1 LGPKDTFFKKRESI
15 IIQDKLFDL
24 SIVKVMGILNVTPD
38 SFHDGGL
45 HNLAEAALLKA
56 EQMVA
61 EGVDIID
68 IGGQSTRPGAKQITA
83 DEEWQR
89 VAAPLQAIRSKWPNL
104 PISIDTFYAEVAE
117 RALDAG
123 ADIINDISAG
133 SLDKKM
139 FAAVAKLQVPY
150 VVMHMQGTPQNM
162 QKSPS
167 YHVAVA
173 EILRDL
179 SKNIASLRSL
189 GVNDIIV
196 DPGFGF
202 GKTVAHN
209 YDILKNLS
217 DFKIL
222 ELPLLVG
229 LSRKRMINE
238 VLKTTPET
246 ALNGTSAL
254 HAFALERGVNIL
266 RVHDVKEAKEVV
278 TLYQTMQNAT

>member
-45 HNLAEAALLKA
+45 HNSTENALLKV
-56 EQMVA
+56 EQMQA

-68 IGGQSTRPGAKQITA
+68 IGGQSTRPGAKQISA
-83 DEEWQR
+83 QEEWQR
-89 VAAPLQAIRSKWPNL
+89 IASTLKTVRQKWPKL
-104 PISIDTFYAEVAE
+104 PISIDTFYADVAA
-117 RALDAG
+117 RAVDAG

-133 SLDKKM
+133 TLDCKM
-139 FAAVAKLQVPY
+139 FETVAKLKVPY
-150 VVMHMQGTPQNM
+150 VLMHMQGTPQTM
-162 QKSPS
+162 QKNPA
-167 YHVAVA
+167 YQVTVA
-173 EILRDL
+173 EILRDF
-179 SKNIASLRSL
+179 SKNIATLRNL
-189 GVNDIIV
+189 GVDDIII

-209 YDILKNLS
+209 YELLKNLS

-222 ELPLLVG
+222 ELPVMVG

-238 VLKTTPET
+238 VLHTTPKT
-246 ALNGTSAL
+246 ALNGTTAL
-254 HAFALERGVNIL
+254 HAFAIERGVNIL

-278 TLYQTMQNAT
+278 SLYQTMQNA

>member
-45 HNLAEAALLKA
+45 HNATENALLKV
-56 EQMVA
+56 EQMQA

-68 IGGQSTRPGAKQITA
+68 IGGQSTRPGAKQISA
-83 DEEWQR
+83 QEEWQR
-89 VAAPLQAIRSKWPNL
+89 IASTLKTVRKKWPKL
-104 PISIDTFYAEVAE
+104 PISIDTFYADVAA
-117 RALDAG
+117 RAVDAG
-123 ADIINDISAG
+123 ADIIIGISAG
-133 SLDKKM
+133 TLDKKM
-139 FAAVAKLQVPY
+139 FETVAKLKVPY
-150 VVMHMQGTPQNM
+150 VLMHMQGTPQTM
-162 QKSPS
+162 QKNPA
-167 YHVAVA
+167 YQVTVA
-173 EILRDL
+173 EILRDF
-179 SKNIASLRSL
+179 SKNIATLRNL
-189 GVNDIIV
+189 GVDDIII

-209 YDILKNLS
+209 YELLKNLS

-222 ELPLLVG
+222 ELPVMVG

-238 VLKTTPET
+238 VLHTTPKT
-246 ALNGTSAL
+246 ALNGTTAL
-254 HAFALERGVNIL
+254 HAFAIERGVNIL

-278 TLYQTMQNAT
+278 SLYQTMQNA

>member
-1 LGPKDTFFKKRESI
+1 
-15 IIQDKLFDL
+15 
-24 SIVKVMGILNVTPD
+24 MGILNVTPD